1 MSADAASIESRSGPD
16 APRHGPKFRLL
27 TLAELDKRTS
37 AARRAH
43 DLIDSVTADLG
54 GLDRLATGERQ
65 IVQRAAMIGTMAED
79 IEARWLMGEPVD
91 ATVLCTLANAQ
102 RRLFESVGL
111 QRRPRDVSVPTLADI
126 AEEIEREEA
135 AAG

>member
-1 MSADAASIESRSGPD
+1 MASDTAQVDVRSEPD

-54 GLDRLATGERQ
+54 GPDRLATGERQ

-79 IEARWLMGEPVD
+79 IEARWLLGEPVD

-111 QRRPRDVSVPTLADI
+111 SRRPREVTPSVD
-126 AEEIEREEA
+126 E
-135 AAG
+135 

>member
-1 MSADAASIESRSGPD
+1 MASDTAQVDVRSEPD

-54 GLDRLATGERQ
+54 GPDRLATGERQ

-79 IEARWLMGEPVD
+79 IEARWLLGEPVD
-91 ATVLCTLANAQ
+91 ATVLCTFANAQ
-102 RRLFESVGL
+102 RKRFG
-111 QRRPRDVSVPTLADI
+111 VSAC
-126 AEEIEREEA
+126 R
-135 AAG
+135 GGQGR

>member
-1 MSADAASIESRSGPD
+1 MPADAASIESRPGPD

-43 DLIDSVTADLG
+43 DLIGSVTADLG

-79 IEARWLMGEPVD
+79 IEARWLLGEPVD

-111 QRRPRDVSVPTLADI
+111 QRRSRNVTPSVDEYVATTATD
-126 AEEIEREEA
+126 EESSA
-135 AAG
+135 A

>member
-1 MSADAASIESRSGPD
+1 MEARSEPDPARAGP
-16 APRHGPKFRLL
+16 GPKVRLL
-27 TLAELDKRTS
+27 TLADLDKRTS

-79 IEARWLMGEPVD
+79 IEARWLLGEPVD

-111 QRRPRDVSVPTLADI
+111 SRRPRELTPSVAEYVAHTAAD
-126 AEEIEREEA
+126 EEA
-135 AAG
+135 SAA